1 MGHMKSWWVHITRN
15 SLDSFVCQDATYFD
29 SFGANHVSKEI
40 EKLRGKKNI
49 ITNIYRIQ
57 ACNSIICRCFCI
69 GFIGLCKK
77 EKVCQIILIYFL
89 LQYENN
95 DKINIF
101 SMAKKLKMKKI

>member
-29 SFGANHVSKEI
+29 SFGVNHVPIEI
-40 EKLRGKKNI
+40 GKLRGNKNI

-77 EKVCQIILIYFL
+77 VKVCQIILIYFL